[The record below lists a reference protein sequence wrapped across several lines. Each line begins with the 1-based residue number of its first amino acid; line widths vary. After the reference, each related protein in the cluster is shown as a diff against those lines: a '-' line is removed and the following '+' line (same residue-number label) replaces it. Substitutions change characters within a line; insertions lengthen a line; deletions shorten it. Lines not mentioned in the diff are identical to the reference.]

1 MLGLPKKTLLAIEA
15 VLDIAYHSTGV
26 PVQSS
31 DITARQSIARR
42 SLEPLLQ
49 QLTRAGI
56 LAGVRGPRGG
66 YRLAKER
73 RRISVG
79 DVVRV
84 AESIDDEEGSNPTP
98 LSELGA
104 RIVTPLIHTL
114 QEEVMARLDA
124 ISIEDLCTRARAAGV
139 DCGGRSTA
147 DFII

>member
-31 DITARQSIARR
+31 DITARQGIARR

-66 YRLAKER
+66 YRLGRER
-73 RRISVG
+73 RRITLG
-79 DVVRV
+79 EIVRLV
-84 AESIDDEEGSNPTP
+84 AGSDAAEIADASG
-98 LSELGA
+98 SELGQKVV
-104 RIVTPLIHTL
+104 RPLWITL
-114 QEEVMARLDA
+114 NDEVLKRLDELTL
-124 ISIEDLCTRARAAGV
+124 EDLCRAARDAGIAS
-139 DCGGRSTA
+139 DA
-147 DFII
+147 AKALDFTI